1 MNLLYRNPVKLQLSH
16 SHITSEF
23 TVKENKHYSL
33 EVFLL
38 LLGIDRNF
46 LDINPNIPLSQRCG
60 HCFLLCGCFSSFGWR
75 NPIISS
81 TSPAHSF
88 ITQLS
93 RSHSK
98 DFLVPFIIHPTHC
111 TVTNICIFLF
121 WKILS
126 LLRRVLVDEE
136 LIRSSSWKCL
146 LQSFDCCNHLS
157 KWFAGTYLVYNLQQ
171 NLFAHCDVC
180 RGVRFASPYLWL

>member
-1 MNLLYRNPVKLQLSH
+1 MNLLYRNPVKQLSH

-33 EVFLL
+33 EVFLS

-46 LDINPNIPLSQRCG
+46 LDINPNIPLSKRCG

-98 DFLVPFIIHPTHC
+98 DFWFSLSSSASAMWRTLVFSFFT
-111 TVTNICIFLF
+111 
-121 WKILS
+121 KIKT
-126 LLRRVLVDEE
+126 LLRTVLVDEA
-136 LIRSSSWKCL
+136 LIRSSSWKCP
-146 LQSFDCCNHLS
+146 LQSFDCCNHHS
-157 KWFAGTYLVYNLQQ
+157 KRFAGTYLVYNLRQ